1 MDEINEHKREDND
14 TNYAKE
20 TGDTIASALDPFGSN
35 AGPIAGGA
43 IENKSGKDSIDDDK
57 QDSKTRA

>member
-1 MDEINEHKREDND
+1 MVDINEHKREDNN
-14 TNYAKE
+14 TSYAEE

-43 IENKSGKDSIDDDK
+43 GNNKSGKDLIDDDK